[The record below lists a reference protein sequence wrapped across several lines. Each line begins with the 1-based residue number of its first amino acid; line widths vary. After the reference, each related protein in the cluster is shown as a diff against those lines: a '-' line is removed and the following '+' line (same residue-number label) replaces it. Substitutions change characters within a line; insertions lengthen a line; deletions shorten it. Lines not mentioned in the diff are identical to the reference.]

1 MTTEHTSTDP
11 ATQPLGV
18 GSSEGLGAGA
28 EARKRRPALV
38 YFVCNV
44 AGAACLPAGLWL
56 QLHTTTGLHAWAAG
70 AMSGFACAA
79 LMIAGRL
86 YVLRHGTGA

>member
-1 MTTEHTSTDP
+1 MTNETTPPQT
-11 ATQPLGV
+11 V
-18 GSSEGLGAGA
+18 GSNLLLGAGA

-38 YFVCNV
+38 YFACNV

-86 YVLRHGTGA
+86 YVMRHGTGA

>member
-1 MTTEHTSTDP
+1 MTEARKPDTPTR
-11 ATQPLGV
+11 V
-18 GSSEGLGAGA
+18 GLSEGLGAVAG
-28 EARKRRPALV
+28 ARKRRPALV

-56 QLHTTTGLHAWAAG
+56 QLHTTTGMHAWAAG

-86 YVLRHGTGA
+86 YVMRHGTSA

>member
-1 MTTEHTSTDP
+1 MGYIEGQCRGCKH
-11 ATQPLGV
+11 ATGV
-18 GSSEGLGAGA
+18 
-28 EARKRRPALV
+28 RKRRPALV

-86 YVLRHGTGA
+86 YVMWHGTAG

>member
-1 MTTEHTSTDP
+1 MKYIEGQCIGCKH
-11 ATQPLGV
+11 ATG
-18 GSSEGLGAGA
+18 
-28 EARKRRPALV
+28 ARKRHPALVYFV

-56 QLHTTTGLHAWAAG
+56 QLHTTTGLHAWAVG

-86 YVLRHGTGA
+86 YVMWHGTGA